1 MKNREFWSSITLTSR
16 DGQQLTTYIQ
26 AISIRIVNIN
36 NSNSFLVSKMVCSS
50 VVNLMLSTNL
60 CKNYP
65 SRTRSYKHIDI
76 TIGSIAPLGLQYI
89 LNLLHHDFR
98 ITKHTTP

>member
-1 MKNREFWSSITLTSR
+1 MGNVIFKIIFITSIF
-16 DGQQLTTYIQ
+16 
-26 AISIRIVNIN
+26 NIN
-36 NSNSFLVSKMVCSS
+36 NYDNGKYDHYFNDRWYYSFLVSKMVCSS